1 MQAGGFRFA
10 TWVAGI
16 FLVATFVMAWVYDL
30 PVRDPDSVT
39 GPAYLRLPAIL
50 LAAFLV
56 DVVPRALWVSGRRP
70 WLAWR
75 AARTVVRERWP
86 ASHVRFAFIGLAAWY
101 VTYASF
107 RNLKSFVPFVNR
119 HLWDGLLED
128 VDRVMFLGHDPAVL
142 LHDWLGTGLAAHF
155 FSFVYIAW
163 IVFVPASLVVAL
175 VWSRD
180 HLAGAWYVTAIA
192 VDWVLGALTY
202 FAVPTL
208 GPVYARPEAFAGLDR
223 TDVTGL
229 QASMMAE
236 RHEVLVNPFTTHAV
250 QTIAAFASLHVGLC
264 VTMVVIAELLR
275 LPRAFR
281 LFLWVFLALTVP
293 ATIYLGWH
301 YAVDAIGGAVLG
313 VAGAWIAAKG
323 TGQAF
328 RRRPEPTR
336 IRSRVEQVS

>member
-16 FLVATFVMAWVYDL
+16 FLVATFVVAWVYDL
-30 PVRDPDSVT
+30 PVRDPDSVA
-39 GPAYLRLPAIL
+39 GPTYLRLPAIL
-50 LAAFLV
+50 LLAFLL
-56 DVVPRALWVSGRRP
+56 DVAPRALWAAGRRP
-70 WLAWR
+70 WHVWR
-75 AARTVVRERWP
+75 EARTVVRERWH
-86 ASHVRFAFIGLAAWY
+86 ASHVKFAFLGLAAWY

-107 RNLKSFVPFVNR
+107 RNLKSYVPFVNR

-128 VDRVMFLGHDPAVL
+128 LDRALFLGHDPAVL
-142 LHDWLGTGLAAHF
+142 LHQWLGTGFAAHF

-180 HLAGAWYVTAIA
+180 TAAGAWYVTAIA

-208 GPVYARPEAFAGLDR
+208 GPVYARPDTFAALPH
-223 TDVTGL
+223 TDVTSL
-229 QASMMAE
+229 QVSMMAE
-236 RHEVLVNPFTTHAV
+236 RHDVLVNPFNTQAV

-275 LPRAFR
+275 LPRALR
-281 LFLWVFLALTVP
+281 IFLWVFLALTVP
-293 ATIYLGWH
+293 GTIYLGWH
-301 YAVDAIGGAVLG
+301 YAVDAIGGTVLG
-313 VAGAWIAAKG
+313 VVGAWIAAKG

-328 RRRPEPTR
+328 RRRSTPTR
-336 IRSRVEQVS
+336 VRAHAESVS